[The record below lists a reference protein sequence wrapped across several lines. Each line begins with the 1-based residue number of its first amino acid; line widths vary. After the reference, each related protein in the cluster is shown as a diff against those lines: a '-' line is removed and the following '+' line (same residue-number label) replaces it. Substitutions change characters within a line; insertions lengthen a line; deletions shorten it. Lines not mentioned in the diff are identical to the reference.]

1 MSYDYLFKIIVIG
14 KAYVGK
20 TSVVSGLINREVS
33 QQYQNTIGV
42 DFSVKNLEL
51 ENHKKIKLQLWD
63 TAGQE
68 SFHSIIKSYY
78 RYVSG
83 VVIVFDV
90 TDRESFQ
97 KIDYW
102 LHQYNKENECNKEHK
117 ENRHKHPILLL
128 GNKCDVKTIKRVV
141 TEKEATRKAEDIG
154 AIYYETSAYANLH
167 IQESFQALSEK
178 IYDQMIH
185 KITLPFC
192 KGIRLGPLQEVQY
205 QYKKRK
211 QGNNYDKDRICFY
224 NDDYSYSLY
233 TNIKDC
239 CSIM

>member
-1 MSYDYLFKIIVIG
+1 MSYDYLFKIIIIG
-14 KAYVGK
+14 NAYVGK
-20 TSVVSGLINREVS
+20 TSIVSSLIERPMS

-68 SFHSIIKSYY
+68 TFHSIIKSYY

-83 VVIVFDV
+83 VIVVFDV

-102 LHQYNKENECNKEHK
+102 LYQYNKENECNKEYKKNKHQ
-117 ENRHKHPILLL
+117 HPILLL
-128 GNKCDVKTIKRVV
+128 GNKCDVKASKRVV
-141 TEKEATRKAEDIG
+141 TEKEATQKAQDIG
-154 AIYYETSAYANLH
+154 AIYFETSAYANLH
-167 IQESFQALSEK
+167 IQESFRALSEE

-185 KITLPFC
+185 KLTIPFC
-192 KGIRLGPLQEVQY
+192 KGVRLGPLQEVQY
-205 QYKKRK
+205 QYRKRK
-211 QGNNYDKDRICFY
+211 QDRENERICFY
-224 NDDYSYSLY
+224 NNDYSYSLY
-233 TNIKDC
+233 TNIREC

>member
-1 MSYDYLFKIIVIG
+1 MSYDYLFKIIIIG
-14 KAYVGK
+14 NAYVGK
-20 TSVVSGLINREVS
+20 TSVVSGLINRKIS

-42 DFSVKNLEL
+42 DFSVKNMKL

-68 SFHSIIKSYY
+68 TFHSIVKSYY

-97 KIDYW
+97 TIDYW
-102 LHQYNKENECNKEHK
+102 LHQYNKENECNKDHK

-128 GNKCDVKTIKRVV
+128 GNKCDVKTSKRVV
-141 TEKEATRKAEDIG
+141 TNKEAKQKAEDIG
-154 AIYYETSAYANLH
+154 AIYYETSAYTNLH
-167 IQESFQALSEK
+167 IQESFQELMEQ

-205 QYKKRK
+205 QYKKQYQR
-211 QGNNYDKDRICFY
+211 NNDKDRICFY
-224 NDDYSYSLY
+224 NNDYSNSLY
-233 TNIKDC
+233 TNIKEC